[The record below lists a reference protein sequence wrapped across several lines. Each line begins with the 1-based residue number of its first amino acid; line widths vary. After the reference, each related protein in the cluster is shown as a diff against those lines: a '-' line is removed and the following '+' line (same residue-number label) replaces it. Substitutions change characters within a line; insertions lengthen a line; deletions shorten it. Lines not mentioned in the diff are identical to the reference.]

1 MSIQTTAT
9 RRCSCMQDTARIL
22 PINARAVPIYQTS
35 SYFLTMQNTEP
46 IFRTER
52 IW

>member
-1 MSIQTTAT
+1 MSIQNYRYETLQLHAGHSPDTAT
-9 RRCSCMQDTARIL
+9 
-22 PINARAVPIYQTS
+22 NARQCRFIKRVHT
-35 SYFLTMQNTEP
+35 FLTMQNTEP

>member
-1 MSIQTTAT
+1 MSIQNYRYEDVVACRTQPGYRHQCAG
-9 RRCSCMQDTARIL
+9 SADLSNEFIL
-22 PINARAVPIYQTS
+22 
-35 SYFLTMQNTEP
+35 FLTMQNTEP